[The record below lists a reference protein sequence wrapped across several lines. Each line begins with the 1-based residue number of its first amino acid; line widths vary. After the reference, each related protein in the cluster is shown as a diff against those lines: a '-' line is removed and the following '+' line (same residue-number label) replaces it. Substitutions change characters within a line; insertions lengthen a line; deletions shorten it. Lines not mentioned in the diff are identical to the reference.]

1 MPHKRLLQF
10 RLQDASESLFHEEP
24 LFADGQPVGVIT
36 SGMFGHRVDGSL
48 GMGYVKRPH
57 AITAD
62 WIANTRFEIG
72 VGDRRVPAHAQLGAW
87 YDPQG
92 LRIKA

>member
-1 MPHKRLLQF
+1 
-10 RLQDASESLFHEEP
+10 
-24 LFADGQPVGVIT
+24 
-36 SGMFGHRVDGSL
+36 
-48 GMGYVKRPH
+48 
-57 AITAD
+57 
-62 WIANTRFEIG
+62 

>member
-1 MPHKRLLQF
+1 
-10 RLQDASESLFHEEP
+10 
-24 LFADGQPVGVIT
+24 VGVVT
-36 SGMFGHRVDGSL
+36 SGMFGHRVGGSL

-62 WIANTRFEIG
+62 WIAGTRFEIG
-72 VGDRRVPAHAQLGAW
+72 VGDRRVAAQAQLGAW

-92 LRIKA
+92 HRIKA